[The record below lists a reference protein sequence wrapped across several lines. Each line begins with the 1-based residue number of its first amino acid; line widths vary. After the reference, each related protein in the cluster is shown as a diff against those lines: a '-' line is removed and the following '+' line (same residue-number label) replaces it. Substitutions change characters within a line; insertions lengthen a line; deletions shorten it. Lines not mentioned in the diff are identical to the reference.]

1 MATVSCKQAL
11 IDQWENIISDVYKDI
26 MKVIF
31 SLYLWKSRKQRIYG
45 SFFLFCYVFTLKV
58 VQLINQ
64 SGNLWNLIMCS

>member
-45 SFFLFCYVFTLKV
+45 VFFSFLLCVYSESCA
-58 VQLINQ
+58 ID
-64 SGNLWNLIMCS
+64 